1 MPESTYG
8 NKLRKKN
15 TPLALQPVDPVRVL
29 LGQHY
34 REQFP
39 QPPLVERQTGLDL
52 PLLEDE
58 ICVRSIG

>member
-1 MPESTYG
+1 MQESTYG

-15 TPLALQPVDPVRVL
+15 TPLAPQPVDPVLVL

-34 REQFP
+34 REQFQ
-39 QPPLVERQTGLDL
+39 QPPLVERQTELDL
-52 PLLEDE
+52 PLPEDE